1 METDP
6 EFAERLAAVRARIA
20 RAAEKS
26 GRPADAVT
34 LVGASKTVTAE
45 RIRTAVAS
53 GLIDLGENRVQ
64 EAEAKI
70 AAVGPGP
77 VWHLIGHLQSNK
89 ARRAV
94 ALFDWIHS
102 VDSARLADALDRL
115 AVEFGRRP
123 KVLVEVN
130 TAGEASKEGVPPAE
144 ALALVEHVARLPHL
158 ELRGLMT
165 VGPLVERA
173 EDARPAF
180 RALARLF
187 EQAGG
192 LDTLSMGMSGD
203 FEVAIEAGATMVR
216 IGSALFGARATQ
228 DAQHAQLERRDG
240 RCS

>member
-1 METDP
+1 VETDP

-20 RAAEKS
+20 RAAERS
-26 GRPADAVT
+26 GRPAGAVT
-34 LVGASKTVTAE
+34 LVGASKTVPAG
-45 RIRTAVAS
+45 RIQVAVAS
-53 GLIDLGENRVQ
+53 GLVDLGENRVQ
-64 EAEAKI
+64 EAEPKI

-89 ARRAV
+89 ARRAC

-102 VDSARLADALDRL
+102 LDSPRLADALDRL
-115 AVEFGRRP
+115 AAEFGRRP

-130 TAGEASKEGVPPAE
+130 TAGEDAKEGVPPGA
-144 ALALVEHVARLPHL
+144 ALELVEHVARLPHL

-180 RALARLF
+180 RALAGLL
-187 EQAGG
+187 EQAAKKHGE

-216 IGSALFGARATQ
+216 IGSALFGARA
-228 DAQHAQLERRDG
+228 AQEAQR
-240 RCS
+240 

>member
-26 GRPADAVT
+26 GRPAEAVT
-34 LVGASKTVTAE
+34 LVGASKTVPAE
-45 RIRTAVAS
+45 RIRVAVAA
-53 GLIDLGENRVQ
+53 GLVDLGENRVQ
-64 EAEAKI
+64 EAEDKI

-89 ARRAV
+89 ARRAC

-102 VDSARLADALDRL
+102 VDSVRLADALDRL
-115 AVEFGRRP
+115 AAELGRRP

-130 TAGEASKEGVPPAE
+130 TAGESSKDGVPPGE
-144 ALALVEHVARLPHL
+144 ALSLVEHVVRLPHL

-165 VGPLVERA
+165 VGPLVEHA

-180 RALARLF
+180 RALAACSNRRR
-187 EQAGG
+187 A
-192 LDTLSMGMSGD
+192 SMGSS
-203 FEVAIEAGATMVR
+203 T
-216 IGSALFGARATQ
+216 
-228 DAQHAQLERRDG
+228 
-240 RCS
+240 RCRWA